1 MRDPREARFIQEYL
15 LDLNAAGAARRAG
28 YSAHTATEQGYE
40 LLSKPHVQAQVAL
53 AEAERAERT
62 QITAEKALVEIA
74 RLAFVDATRIFA
86 DDGTLLPVQ
95 DWPIAVKK
103 AVTALKVRTDA
114 TGAQILEVKFADK
127 GKMLTLLARH
137 LGLISDRR
145 DAPMDISDLL
155 KSVLLEM
162 QEREGSAAR
171 TATPEAEWAPLPPAP
186 RAHGHHH
193 ALPAPPGVDDDA

>member
-15 LDLNAAGAARRAG
+15 VDLNASGAARRAG
-28 YSAHTATEQGYE
+28 YSPTSATDQGHV
-40 LLSKPHVQAQVAL
+40 LLSKPDVQAAIAI

-62 QITAEKALVEIA
+62 QITADRTLLEIA
-74 RLAFVDATRIFA
+74 RLAFVDATSILA
-86 DDGTLLPVQ
+86 ADGTLLPVQ
-95 DWPIAVKK
+95 DWPVAVKK

-114 TGAQILEVKFADK
+114 TGAQILDVKFADK

-145 DAPMDISDLL
+145 DSTPDISDLL
-155 KSVLLEM
+155 KAVLLEIH
-162 QEREGSAAR
+162 EHSPAR
-171 TATPEAEWAPLPPAP
+171 PAPPEAEWAPLPPAP

-193 ALPAPPGVDDDA
+193 ALPAPPGVEEADA

>member
-1 MRDPREARFIQEYL
+1 MRDPREARFVQEYL
-15 LDLNAAGAARRAG
+15 VDLNASGAARRAG
-28 YSAHTATEQGYE
+28 YSAHTATEQGCE

-74 RLAFVDATRIFA
+74 RLAFVDATSILA
-86 DDGTLLPVQ
+86 ADGTLLPVQ

-103 AVTALKVRTDA
+103 AVTAVKVRTDA
-114 TGAQILEVKFADK
+114 TGTTITEVKIADK
-127 GKMLTLLARH
+127 SKMLTLLARH

-145 DAPMDISDLL
+145 DSATDISDLL
-155 KSVLLEM
+155 KSVLLELHEHS
-162 QEREGSAAR
+162 QAR
-171 TATPEAEWAPLPPAP
+171 TAPPEAEWAPVPPAP

-193 ALPAPPGVDDDA
+193 ALPALPGVEEADV

>member
-15 LDLNAAGAARRAG
+15 VDLNASGAARRAG
-28 YSAHTATEQGYE
+28 YSAHTATEQGCE

-74 RLAFVDATRIFA
+74 RLAFVDATSILA
-86 DDGTLLPVQ
+86 ADGTLLPVQ
-95 DWPIAVKK
+95 DWPVAVKK
-103 AVTALKVRTDA
+103 AVTALKVRTDQ

-127 GKMLTLLARH
+127 TKMLTLLARH

-155 KSVLLEM
+155 KSVLLEIHEHN
-162 QEREGSAAR
+162 QAR
-171 TATPEAEWAPLPPAP
+171 TATPEAEWVPLPPGP
-186 RAHGHHH
+186 RANGHHH
-193 ALPAPPGVDDDA
+193 ALPAPPGVEKADA

>member
-15 LDLNAAGAARRAG
+15 VDLNASGAARRAG
-28 YSAHTATEQGYE
+28 YSAHTATEQGCE

-74 RLAFVDATRIFA
+74 RLAFVDATSILA
-86 DDGTLLPVQ
+86 ADGTLLPVQ

-103 AVTALKVRTDA
+103 AVTAVKVRTDA
-114 TGAQILEVKFADK
+114 TGTTITEVKIADK
-127 GKMLTLLARH
+127 SKMLTLLARH
-137 LGLISDRR
+137 LGLISARR
-145 DAPMDISDLL
+145 DSATDISDLL
-155 KSVLLEM
+155 KSVLLELHEHS
-162 QEREGSAAR
+162 QAR
-171 TATPEAEWAPLPPAP
+171 TAPPEAEWAPVPPAP

-193 ALPAPPGVDDDA
+193 ALPAPPGVEEADV

>member
-15 LDLNAAGAARRAG
+15 VDLNASGAARRAG
-28 YSAHTATEQGYE
+28 YSAHTATEQGCE

-74 RLAFVDATRIFA
+74 RLAFVDATSILA
-86 DDGTLLPVQ
+86 ADGTLLPVQ

-103 AVTALKVRTDA
+103 AVTAVKVRTDA
-114 TGAQILEVKFADK
+114 TGTTITEVKIADK
-127 GKMLTLLARH
+127 SKMLTLLARH

-145 DAPMDISDLL
+145 DSATDISDLL
-155 KSVLLEM
+155 KSVLLELHEHS
-162 QEREGSAAR
+162 QAR
-171 TATPEAEWAPLPPAP
+171 TAPPEAEWAPVPPAP

-193 ALPAPPGVDDDA
+193 ALPALPGVEEADV